1 MLSEIGLRNFKCFK
15 NLRLNCAPLT
25 VLCGVNGMGKSS
37 VIQAILVLRQSA
49 ISGALAEGK
58 LVLGGE
64 LTDIG
69 SGRDVL
75 FEEAEENTISFNL
88 ADSETNLADSET
100 LKRCLFT
107 FQYSSDAH
115 RLSMVRRRHLDTA
128 WREIPPIGGNLVYVG
143 AERIGPRKMH
153 IETEAY
159 GDLGVRGEYTI
170 NHLFDKQDEM
180 LDSKDSRCHDLSSF
194 KFPDVLDHWLQQVTP
209 GVHLELETVR
219 EADAIIAGFSFDR
232 LSDAKTRRY
241 RATNVGFGLSYTLP
255 VLAALLSPIGTLCLI
270 ENPEAHLHPRGQ
282 TKLADL
288 AVRAALADVQVI
300 VETHSDHFVDGI
312 RIAVRNG
319 LITPDKTAIHYFER
333 DADRMIV
340 SSPRL
345 DADGRLSSW
354 PVGFFDQHG
363 ENMVK
368 LIAPKS

>member
-1 MLSEIGLRNFKCFK
+1 MLREIGLRNFKCFE
-15 NLRLNCAPLT
+15 NLRLNCTPLT

-49 ISGALAEGK
+49 ISGALSNGN
-58 LVLGGE
+58 LVLGGD
-64 LTDIG
+64 LADIG
-69 SGRDVL
+69 TGRDVL
-75 FEEAEENTISFNL
+75 FEEAERDMIEFEL
-88 ADSETNLADSET
+88 VDSKI
-100 LKRCLFT
+100 LKPCLFT
-107 FQYSSDAH
+107 FHYSRDAD
-115 RLSMVRRRHLDTA
+115 RLSMADRRRLATD
-128 WREIPPIGGNLVYVG
+128 WRNIPPIGGNLAYVN
-143 AERIGPRKMH
+143 AERIGPRKMY
-153 IETEAY
+153 IQSESRI

-170 NHLFDKQDEM
+170 NHLRSRQDEV
-180 LDSKDSRCHDLSSF
+180 LDSNDFRCSDLSRF

-209 GVHLELETVR
+209 GAHLELEAVR

-232 LSDAKTRRY
+232 SSDVKTRRH

-282 TKLADL
+282 TKLADM
-288 AVRAALADVQVI
+288 AVRAALAGVQVI

-319 LITPDKTAIHYFER
+319 LIAPDSTAFHYFER
-333 DADRMIV
+333 DADRTVV

-354 PVGFFDQHG
+354 PAGFFDQHE
-363 ENMVK
+363 ENMAK
-368 LIAPKS
+368 LIASKS

>member
-1 MLSEIGLRNFKCFK
+1 MLREIALRNFKCFE

-49 ISGALAEGK
+49 ISGALDKGN
-58 LVLGGE
+58 LVLGGD
-64 LTDIG
+64 LADIG
-69 SGRDVL
+69 TGRDVL
-75 FEEAEENTISFNL
+75 FEEAERDMISFEL
-88 ADSETNLADSET
+88 VDSDAPE
-100 LKRCLFT
+100 RCLFT
-107 FQYSSDAH
+107 FRYSRDAD
-115 RLSMVRRRHLDTA
+115 RLSRADQRPLA
-128 WREIPPIGGNLVYVG
+128 QGWRNIPPIGGNLAYVN
-143 AERIGPRKMH
+143 AERIGPRKMY
-153 IETEAY
+153 IQSEARL

-170 NHLFDKQDEM
+170 NHLLGRQDEV
-180 LDSKDSRCHDLSSF
+180 LDSKDFRCSDLLRF
-194 KFPDVLDHWLQQVTP
+194 KLLDVLDHWLQQVTP
-209 GVHLELETVR
+209 GVHLELKAVR
-219 EADAIIAGFSFDR
+219 EADAIIAGFTFDR
-232 LSDAKTRRY
+232 LNDVKSRRH
-241 RATNVGFGLSYTLP
+241 RTTNVGFGLSYTLP

-288 AVRAALADVQVI
+288 AVRAALTGVQVI

-319 LITPDKTAIHYFER
+319 LIAPDYAAFHYFER

-354 PVGFFDQHG
+354 PTGFFDQHE
-363 ENMVK
+363 ENMAK
-368 LIAPKS
+368 LIAPKF